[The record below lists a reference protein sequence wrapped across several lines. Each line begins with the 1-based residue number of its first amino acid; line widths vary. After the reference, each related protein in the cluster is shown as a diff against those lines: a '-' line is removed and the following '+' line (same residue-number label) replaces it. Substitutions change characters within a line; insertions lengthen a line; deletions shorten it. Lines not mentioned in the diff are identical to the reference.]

1 MSRILSLTCQ
11 SHFGEQLRY
20 ERIRQKLTQLDIANI
35 IGCRSDNISHFEK
48 GDKTYGNGSIQ
59 TVFKYVKALGYDEVN
74 FKL

>member
-1 MSRILSLTCQ
+1 MSRILSITCQ
-11 SHFGEQLRY
+11 SHFGEQLMY